1 MSFANLRHA
10 LGAAACLLALAACAT
25 TEPAKKDAETYYKE
39 AEEFYANKHY
49 EDAIAQWKKVKET
62 FSSPELTAMADIK
75 IADAQF
81 DNESYIEAAASYEDF
96 RKFHPKHALAP
107 YALYRQGLCN
117 YRQITGI
124 DTDQTPVKNAFTI
137 LESFLR
143 EYPDDPHAGEVR
155 EKLEDCR
162 TKLLQHEIYVG
173 KFYLRTEKYPAAI
186 KRFEEALVQYPNSAF
201 QDETLLYLGKAYML
215 AGDKVKSREAFNRLS
230 NSFPNSKHIKEA
242 AEFMEKHY

>member
-1 MSFANLRHA
+1 MPPAKLCRA
-10 LGAAACLLALAACAT
+10 LSAAACLLTLAACAT
-25 TEPAKKDAETYYKE
+25 TETVKKDAQTYNKE

-62 FSSPELTAMADIK
+62 YSSPELTATADIK

-81 DNESYIEAAASYEDF
+81 EAGNYIEAAASYEDF
-96 RKFHPKHALAP
+96 RKYHPKHALAP
-107 YALYRQGLCN
+107 YALFRRGLCN
-117 YRQITGI
+117 YLQITGI
-124 DTDQTPVKNAFTI
+124 DTDQTPVKNALTI
-137 LESFLR
+137 LETFLK
-143 EYPDDPHAGEVR
+143 EYPEDPHAAEAR

-173 KFYLRTEKYPAAI
+173 KFYLRTEKYRAAI
-186 KRFEEALVQYPNSAF
+186 KRFEEALAQYPASPV

-215 AGDKVKSREAFNRLS
+215 TGDKVKSREAFNRLS
-230 NSFPNSKHIKEA
+230 NSFPNSPHIKEA